1 MNNQPNPAPASSS
14 LGTYFRSTHSL
25 LYSYLISLPL
35 LLLYEVLIFVSNPD
49 SQQVVRISVDV
60 WIKNLFSYFGHNVM
74 SITLIFV
81 ALIGLVILYR
91 ERHHLSSLKFSYFA
105 GMLVEAFIYA
115 FLLALII
122 STTIRSLVQVIQPE
136 IIESLTVTQQLAL
149 SLGAGL
155 YEELFFR
162 VILVS
167 ILLFVL
173 KYFFKKQWLSYAVAI
188 VTASLIFSLVHYT
201 GELGDPFT
209 YSSFLFR
216 FLFGLALNAIYLWRG
231 FGMAAWTH
239 AIYDIMVVAYL

>member
-1 MNNQPNPAPASSS
+1 MSEAPPA
-14 LGTYFRSTHSL
+14 LKKYFKSTNTL

-35 LLLYEVLIFVSNPD
+35 LLLYEVLIFIAQPD
-49 SQQVVRISVDV
+49 SEQVVRISVDV
-60 WIKNLFSYFGHNVM
+60 WIKTLFSYFGQDVL

-81 ALIGLVILYR
+81 ALLGIFVLYR
-91 ERHHLSSLKFSYFA
+91 ERQKLNTLKAGYFFT
-105 GMLVEAFIYA
+105 MLLEASAYA

-122 STTIRSLVQVIQPE
+122 STTVSSLLQIAAPE
-136 IIESLTVTQQLAL
+136 TIEALSTLQKLAL

-167 ILLFVL
+167 LLLLIL
-173 KYFFKKQWLSYAVAI
+173 KYAVKTSWLRFTLAI
-188 VTASLIFSLVHYT
+188 IIAAFLFSSVHYI

-209 YSSFLFR
+209 MGSFLFR
-216 FLFGLALNAIYLWRG
+216 FLFGLALNAIYIFRG

-239 AIYDIMVVAYL
+239 AIYDIMVVVFLQ